1 MVKAS
6 HRRAYELRGGT
17 YNERVAN
24 RILAALPEEEYE
36 HLLPHLEFATLRYKQ
51 ALYEPNVPMQF
62 GYFPNSGMICLIA
75 VMRDG
80 ASVEVGVIG
89 KEGFVGTPILLGVKA
104 TPNRALVQIA
114 GNAFRIK
121 AEALEAILAR
131 TPRLELMLR
140 RFIQAQAF
148 HLAQSAACN
157 RFHEVEERLARWL
170 LMARDRAGSDVL
182 PLTHEL
188 LAEMLGSR
196 RSTVTVAA
204 GALQRG
210 GLIGYRR
217 GRVRILDRTGL
228 ENRACECYEVTKQ
241 QFEHFVFALK

>member
-6 HRRAYELRGGT
+6 HRRAYELRGGAYHEPVT
-17 YNERVAN
+17 N
-24 RILAALPEEEYE
+24 RILAALPEGEYKY
-36 HLLPHLEFATLRYKQ
+36 LSPHLEFAALRFKQ
-51 ALYEPNVPMQF
+51 ALYEPSMPMQF

-89 KEGFVGTPILLGVKA
+89 NEGFVGTPILLGVKA
-104 TPNRALVQIA
+104 TPNRALVQVS
-114 GNAFRIK
+114 GTSLRIN
-121 AEALEAILAR
+121 AEALAAILPR

-140 RFIQAQAF
+140 RFIQAQIF
-148 HLAQSAACN
+148 QLAQLAACN

-170 LMARDRAGSDVL
+170 LMARDRAGSGVL
-182 PLTHEL
+182 PLTHEF
-188 LAEMLGSR
+188 LAEMLGTR

-204 GALQRG
+204 GALQRA
-210 GLIGYRR
+210 GLIDYGR

-228 ENRACECYEVTKQ
+228 ENIACECYKVTKQ
-241 QFEHFVFALK
+241 QLERFVFAPR